1 MAESDHTSTSTQA
14 AASTSE
20 SVTSRLGAL
29 LLNRAEL
36 FLLEAGA
43 AKQQLWGS
51 VILTALG
58 VLAAFMTM
66 LFALILIIL
75 VAPEAWRVWLLG
87 GITIFFLLF
96 AWVAFWLVR
105 RSLQQAWFES
115 SMNAVKEDW
124 HTLSDQ
130 PATVAQHLQDSQ
142 ESRHE

>member
-87 GITIFFLLF
+87 GITMFFLLF

-124 HTLSDQ
+124 HTLTDQ
-130 PATVAQHLQDSQ
+130 PTTVAQHLQDSQ